1 MTPLRQRMVED
12 LQRRNYSPKTIC
24 HYVAAVARFA
34 RHFGCSPD
42 KLGPEHIR
50 AYQLHL
56 IHERRVS
63 WSTFNIAVCG
73 LRFFYRV
80 TLERVFD
87 VRHLPYAR
95 TEKRL
100 PVVLSQHELRDLFN
114 AVEGKHRA
122 LLVTAYALGLR
133 VSELLKLTVGD
144 IDSQRMIVHVR
155 QGKGR
160 KDRLIP
166 LDEKLLA
173 VLRDHWR
180 ACRPPRWLFE
190 GQKRGFPMSVRQAQR
205 ICTNAAKRAGLA
217 KHVSM
222 HTLRH
227 SFATHMLEGGVDLRA
242 LQTVLG
248 HKRVSTT
255 DRYNHVKRRDLTATK
270 LPLAFLAEL

>member
-12 LQRRNYSPKTIC
+12 LQRRNYAPKTIRN
-24 HYVAAVARFA
+24 YVSAVARFA
-34 RHFGCSPD
+34 EHFRRSPEE
-42 KLGPEHIR
+42 LGAEHIR
-50 AYQLHL
+50 SYQLHL
-56 IHERRVS
+56 INERQVS

-73 LRFFYRV
+73 LRFLYRV
-80 TLERVFD
+80 TLERDFD

-95 TEKRL
+95 AEKRL
-100 PVVLSQHELRDLFN
+100 PSVLAQRELLDLFA

-133 VSELLKLTVGD
+133 VSELLRLTVDD
-144 IDSQRMIVHVR
+144 IDSRRMIVHVR

-166 LDEKLLA
+166 LGEDLLA
-173 VLRDHWR
+173 VLREHWR

-190 GQKRGFPMSVRQAQR
+190 GQRRGFPMSVRQAQR
-205 ICTNAAKRAGLA
+205 VCTNAAKRAGLR
-217 KHVSM
+217 KPVSM

-227 SFATHMLEGGVDLRA
+227 SFATHMLESGVDLRA

-270 LPLAFLAEL
+270 LPLAILAEL